1 MQSENELALYP
12 LKFQPLPKEK
22 VWGGSRIA
30 ERFDRGFPADRPIG
44 EVWLL
49 WDQLMAINGP
59 LQGQTL
65 AGLVRQYPL
74 KLLGEQAGAVP
85 DPVFPLLIKIL
96 DANDTLSVQVHPD
109 DRYAQE
115 REGEPF
121 GKAEVWLVLDAEP
134 DARLIHGVR
143 RPLTR
148 AAARSAIE
156 AGRLED
162 ELEYIEASPGD
173 VIMNAPG
180 TIHAL
185 GGGFLL
191 YELQQSSDITYRLY
205 DWDRQDP
212 NRPLHIEKALDVA
225 RLEPFASHFIAPV
238 DTPEPGGSRRIL
250 CTCEHFAAELL
261 QVRSSMA
268 ERTAGVSF
276 HALTVLQGTGRLR
289 VAAQGAPP
297 IELAP
302 GESVLIPAC
311 IEEYEIHADASDE
324 SLELIKA
331 YMPHVS

>member
-30 ERFDRGFPADRPIG
+30 ERFDSGFPTDKPIG

-49 WDQLMAINGP
+49 WDQLVAVNGP
-59 LQGQTL
+59 FQGHTL
-65 AGLVRQYPL
+65 ADLVRQYPL
-74 KLLGEQAGAVP
+74 KLLGDPAGTVP

-115 REGEPF
+115 HEGEPF
-121 GKAEVWLVLDAEP
+121 GKAEVWFVLDADP

-148 AAARSAIE
+148 AAAKSAIE

-162 ELEYIEASPGD
+162 ELAYIPAAPGD

-225 RLEPFASHFIAPV
+225 RLEPFASHFITPV
-238 DTPEPGGSRRIL
+238 DAPEPGGSRRTL
-250 CTCEHFAAELL
+250 CTCERFAAELL
-261 QVRSSMA
+261 QVQSSMT

-276 HALTVLQGTGRLR
+276 HALTVLQGTGMLW
-289 VAAQGAPP
+289 VAAQGAPQ

-311 IEEYEIHADASDE
+311 IEEYEIHAGASDE

-331 YMPHVS
+331 HVPHTS

>member
-30 ERFDRGFPADRPIG
+30 ERFDRGFPVDRPIG

-49 WDQLMAINGP
+49 WDQLVTINGP
-59 LQGQTL
+59 FQGHTL
-65 AGLVRQYPL
+65 ADLVRLYPAP
-74 KLLGEQAGAVP
+74 LLGAQAGTVP

-115 REGEPF
+115 HEGEPF
-121 GKAEVWLVLDAEP
+121 GKAEVWFVLDADP

-148 AAARSAIE
+148 DAARSAIE
-156 AGRLED
+156 AGRLGD

-205 DWDRQDP
+205 DWDRRDP

-225 RLEPFASHFIAPV
+225 RLEPFATHFV
-238 DTPEPGGSRRIL
+238 TPTDVPESGGLRRIL
-250 CTCEHFAAELL
+250 CTCERFAAELL
-261 QVRSSMA
+261 QVRSSVT
-268 ERTAGVSF
+268 ECPAGISF
-276 HALTVLQGTGRLR
+276 HALTVLQGTGSLWI
-289 VAAQGAPP
+289 AAQAAPQ

-311 IEEYEIHADASDE
+311 IEEYEIHSGASNE

-331 YMPHVS
+331 YVPETS

>member
-1 MQSENELALYP
+1 MQSESELALYP

-49 WDQLMAINGP
+49 WDQLVAINGP
-59 LQGQTL
+59 FQGHTL
-65 AGLVRQYPL
+65 AELVRQYPAQ
-74 KLLGEQAGAVP
+74 LLGSRAGEDP
-85 DPVFPLLIKIL
+85 DPVFPLLIKVL

-115 REGEPF
+115 HEGEPF
-121 GKAEVWLVLDAEP
+121 GKAEVWFVLDADP

-162 ELEYIEASPGD
+162 ELEYISTSPGD

-191 YELQQSSDITYRLY
+191 YELQQSSDLTYRLY
-205 DWDRQDP
+205 DWDRRDP

-225 RLEPFASHFIAPV
+225 RLEPFASHFITPV
-238 DTPEPGGSRRIL
+238 DVPESGGSRRIL
-250 CTCEHFAAELL
+250 CTCERFAAELL
-261 QVRSSMA
+261 QVSSSVT
-268 ERTAGVSF
+268 ERPAGVCF
-276 HALTVLQGTGRLR
+276 HALTVLQGTGMLR
-289 VAAQGAPP
+289 TDAQAAPQ

-311 IEEYEIHADASDE
+311 IEEYEIHAGADDE

-331 YMPHVS
+331 YVPHAI